1 MSKLV
6 AEYEQDFD
14 AWIQQHINLLK
25 QGKVA
30 EIDVDHL
37 IEELEDMGKSNQREL
52 VNRFIPLIAH
62 LLKWQYQYKQLQDQW
77 VAFTGG
83 SWRGTI
89 TEQRTK
95 LAKLLKQ
102 SPSLKGKLSEAILD
116 AYPDALKVAV
126 SETSF
131 PKSTFPNS
139 CPYTIEQL
147 LDEDFYPD
155 IL

>member
-1 MSKLV
+1 MNKLV
-6 AEYEQDFD
+6 AEYEKDFD
-14 AWIQQHINLLK
+14 AWIQEHINLLK
-25 QGKVA
+25 QGKVE

-62 LLKWQYQYKQLQDQW
+62 LLKWQYQYRQLQDQW
-77 VAFTGG
+77 VTFTGG

-95 LAKLLKQ
+95 LTKLLKQ
-102 SPSLKGKLSEAILD
+102 SPSLKNKLPQSILD

-126 SETSF
+126 SETGF
-131 PKSTFPNS
+131 PKSTFPES

-155 IL
+155 VL

>member
-1 MSKLV
+1 MSNLV

-25 QGKVA
+25 QGRLE

-37 IEELEDMGKSNQREL
+37 IEELEDMGKSNRREL

-62 LLKWQYQYKQLQDQW
+62 LLKWQYQYKQLQNQW
-77 VAFTGG
+77 VTFTGG

-95 LAKLLKQ
+95 MTKLLKQ
-102 SPSLKGKLSEAILD
+102 SPSLKGKLPEAILD

-126 SETSF
+126 SETGL

-147 LDEDFYPD
+147 LDEDFYPE
-155 IL
+155 I

>member
-30 EIDVDHL
+30 EIDVEHL

-62 LLKWQYQYKQLQDQW
+62 LLKWQYQYRQLQDQW

-95 LAKLLKQ
+95 ITKLLKQ
-102 SPSLKGKLSEAILD
+102 SPSLKGKLPAAILD

-126 SETSF
+126 SETGF
-131 PKSTFPNS
+131 AKSTFPNS

-147 LDEDFYPD
+147 LDEDFYPQPQ
-155 IL
+155 

>member
-1 MSKLV
+1 MSNLV

-25 QGKVA
+25 QGRVE

-37 IEELEDMGKSNQREL
+37 IEELEDMGKSNRREL

-77 VAFTGG
+77 VTFTGG

-95 LAKLLKQ
+95 TTKLLKQ
-102 SPSLKGKLSEAILD
+102 SPSLNGKLPEAILD
-116 AYPDALKVAV
+116 AYPDALKVAM
-126 SETSF
+126 SETGL

-147 LDEDFYPD
+147 LDEDFYPE
-155 IL
+155 I